1 MSDPTTPQSV
11 VNLSDAVHQ
20 RSRLAIVA
28 VLYELASADFTLLK
42 RMTGLSEG
50 NLGRHIQVLEGAGLV
65 RVIKGYSGRK
75 PQTILQ
81 LSPEGVGAFE
91 EEVQVLRKLVA
102 EVQQEK
108 VSAARDKRAK
118 KASATNPVSG

>member
-1 MSDPTTPQSV
+1 MSDTTTPQSV

-20 RSRLAIVA
+20 RSRLAILA
-28 VLYELASADFTLLK
+28 VLYELTSADFTLLK

-65 RVIKGYSGRK
+65 RVVKGYSGRK

-102 EVQQEK
+102 EVDKEK
-108 VSAARDKRAK
+108 VSAAGDKRVQ
-118 KASATNPVSG
+118 KARATNPVSG